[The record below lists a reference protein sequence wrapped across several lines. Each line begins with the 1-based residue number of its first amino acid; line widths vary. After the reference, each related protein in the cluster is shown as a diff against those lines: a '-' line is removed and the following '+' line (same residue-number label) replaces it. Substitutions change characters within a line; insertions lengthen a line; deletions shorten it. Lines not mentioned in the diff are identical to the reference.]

1 MKATY
6 TLKEKLKKLKGF
18 LKQWNRGVYGDLVER
33 KKLLEPIA
41 RGVRLISWRYESLM
55 YQKSRVR
62 RLVEGDSNTSF
73 FHNVFNWQGRVNTLR
88 GLNIQELWYEEPTFD
103 KIWVSIF
110 FENWHKKEGGL
121 RIKLEGVS
129 FKSMRRWTLKCYEE
143 VKAIIWACNSNNAPG
158 ARWV

>member
-1 MKATY
+1 
-6 TLKEKLKKLKGF
+6 
-18 LKQWNRGVYGDLVER
+18 
-33 KKLLEPIA
+33 
-41 RGVRLISWRYESLM
+41 M

-103 KIWVSIF
+103 KIRVSIF

-129 FKSMRRWTLKCYEE
+129 FKSMRRWTLKCY
-143 VKAIIWACNSNNAPG
+143 VLHL
-158 ARWV
+158 